1 MGNNPDSAQQPSK
14 GNKMK
19 LARAFAALLLVL
31 SLSLPTATT
40 FAQSAPEAKVRMFI
54 NLSSVDPHRAA
65 LAMFIAT
72 SQAEAGVPVTMLLTI
87 DAVRLAVKT
96 PHPSLAVE
104 RADLDNAMKS
114 GVRVIVNPRSLM
126 YHGITDADLMDG
138 VQKGNPKLL
147 RETLSQPNTVTL
159 SW

>member
-1 MGNNPDSAQQPSK
+1 
-14 GNKMK
+14 MK
-19 LARAFAALLLVL
+19 LARYLAAFLLALSFSVT
-31 SLSLPTATT
+31 SAPS
-40 FAQSAPEAKVRMFI
+40 FAQATPEPKVRMFI

-87 DAVRLAVKT
+87 DAVRIAVKT
-96 PHPSLAVE
+96 PHQSLAGE
-104 RADLDNAMKS
+104 RADLDSAMKS
-114 GVRVIVNPRSLM
+114 GVKVIVNPRSLM
-126 YHGITDADLMDG
+126 YHGIADADLMDG

>member
-1 MGNNPDSAQQPSK
+1 
-14 GNKMK
+14 MK
-19 LARAFAALLLVL
+19 LARLFAAFLLVL
-31 SLSLPTATT
+31 SISVANSPA
-40 FAQSAPEAKVRMFI
+40 FAQGTPEPKVRMFI

-72 SQAEAGVPVTMLLTI
+72 SQAEAGVPVTVLLTV
-87 DAVRLAVKT
+87 DAVRIAVKT
-96 PHPSLAVE
+96 PHQSLAGE

-114 GVRVIVNPRSLM
+114 GVKVIVNPRSLM
-126 YHGITDADLMDG
+126 YHGISDADLMDG

-147 RETLSQPNTVTL
+147 RETLSLPNTVTL

>member
-1 MGNNPDSAQQPSK
+1 
-14 GNKMK
+14 MK
-19 LARAFAALLLVL
+19 LARLFAAFLLAI
-31 SLSLPTATT
+31 SLAFPASSS
-40 FAQSAPEAKVRMFI
+40 FAQASPEPKVRMFI

-72 SQAEAGVPVTMLLTI
+72 SQAEANVPVTVLLTI
-87 DAVRLAVKT
+87 DAVRIAVKT
-96 PHPSLAVE
+96 PHASLSNE
-104 RADLDNAMKS
+104 RADLDAAMKAC
-114 GVRVIVNPRSLM
+114 VKVIVNPRSLM

-147 RETLSQPNTVTL
+147 RETLSLPNTVTL

>member
-1 MGNNPDSAQQPSK
+1 
-14 GNKMK
+14 MK
-19 LARAFAALLLVL
+19 LVRFVAAFLLAASLSVTTAPAFAQ
-31 SLSLPTATT
+31 AT
-40 FAQSAPEAKVRMFI
+40 PEPKVRMFI

-87 DAVRLAVKT
+87 DAVRIAVKT
-96 PHPSLAVE
+96 PHQSLAGE

-114 GVRVIVNPRSLM
+114 GVKVIVNPRSLM
-126 YHGITDADLMDG
+126 YHGIADADLMDG

-147 RETLSQPNTVTL
+147 RETLSLPNTVTL

>member
-1 MGNNPDSAQQPSK
+1 M
-14 GNKMK
+14 MK
-19 LARAFAALLLVL
+19 AARAFAAFVLAL
-31 SLSLPTATT
+31 SLSLSAAPT
-40 FAQSAPEAKVRMFI
+40 FAQATAEAKVRMFI

-96 PHPSLAVE
+96 PHPALALE
-104 RADLDNAMKS
+104 RADLDHAMKS
-114 GVRVIVNPRSLM
+114 GVRVIVNPRSMM
-126 YHGITDADLMDG
+126 YHGITDADLMEG
-138 VQKGNPKLL
+138 VSKGNPKLL
-147 RETLSQPNTVTL
+147 RETLSLPNTVTL

>member
-1 MGNNPDSAQQPSK
+1 
-14 GNKMK
+14 MK
-19 LARAFAALLLVL
+19 TVRTLAALALAL
-31 SLSLPTATT
+31 SLSVSVAPT
-40 FAQSAPEAKVRMFI
+40 FAQAPAEPKVRMFI

-72 SQAEAGVPVTMLLTI
+72 SQAEAGVPVSLLLTI

-96 PHPSLAVE
+96 PHPALGSE
-104 RADLDNAMKS
+104 RADLENAMKS
-114 GVRVIVNPRSLM
+114 GVRVIVNPRSMM

-138 VQKGNPKLL
+138 VNKGNPKLL
-147 RETLSQPNTVTL
+147 RETLSLPNTVTL

>member
-1 MGNNPDSAQQPSK
+1 
-14 GNKMK
+14 MK
-19 LARAFAALLLVL
+19 LARVFAAFLLALGL
-31 SLSLPTATT
+31 SLSTAPT
-40 FAQSAPEAKVRMFI
+40 FAQATPEPKIRMFI

-72 SQAEAGVPVTMLLTI
+72 SQAEAGVPVTVLLTI
-87 DAVRLAVKT
+87 DAVRIAVKT
-96 PHPSLAVE
+96 PHPALALE

-114 GVRVIVNPRSLM
+114 GVRVIVNPRSMM

-138 VQKGNPKLL
+138 VHKGSPKLL
-147 RETLSQPNTVTL
+147 RETLSLPNTVTL

>member
-1 MGNNPDSAQQPSK
+1 M
-14 GNKMK
+14 MK
-19 LARAFAALLLVL
+19 LARVFTAFLLVL
-31 SLSLPTATT
+31 GLSLSATPT
-40 FAQSAPEAKVRMFI
+40 FAQATPEPKVRMFI

-72 SQAEAGVPVTMLLTI
+72 SQAEAGVPVTVLLTI

-96 PHPSLAVE
+96 PHPSLALQ

-114 GVRVIVNPRSLM
+114 GVSVIANPRSLM
-126 YHGITDADLMDG
+126 YHGIADADLMDG
-138 VQKGNPKLL
+138 IKKGNPKLL
-147 RETLSQPNTVTL
+147 RETLSLPNTVTL

>member
-1 MGNNPDSAQQPSK
+1 
-14 GNKMK
+14 MK
-19 LARAFAALLLVL
+19 LARLFAAFLLALSFSVTNAPAFAQ
-31 SLSLPTATT
+31 AT
-40 FAQSAPEAKVRMFI
+40 PEPKVRMFI

-87 DAVRLAVKT
+87 DAVRIAVKT
-96 PHPSLAVE
+96 PHQSLAGE
-104 RADLDNAMKS
+104 RADLDNAMKA
-114 GVRVIVNPRSLM
+114 GVKVIVNPRSLM
-126 YHGITDADLMDG
+126 YHAIGDADLMDG

-147 RETLSQPNTVTL
+147 RETLSLPNTVTL

>member
-1 MGNNPDSAQQPSK
+1 
-14 GNKMK
+14 MK
-19 LARAFAALLLVL
+19 LARLFAAFVLVL
-31 SLSLPTATT
+31 GFTLPAAPALAQTA
-40 FAQSAPEAKVRMFI
+40 AEPKVRMFI

-72 SQAEAGVPVTMLLTI
+72 SQAEANVPVTILLTI

-96 PHPSLAVE
+96 PHASLAGE
-104 RADLDNAMKS
+104 RADLENAMKS

-126 YHGITDADLMDG
+126 YHGITDGDLMDG

-147 RETLSQPNTVTL
+147 RETLSLPNTVTL

>member
-1 MGNNPDSAQQPSK
+1 MKFARLLAAVLLALSFSVTSAPS
-14 GNKMK
+14 
-19 LARAFAALLLVL
+19 
-31 SLSLPTATT
+31 
-40 FAQSAPEAKVRMFI
+40 FAQAAPEPKVRMFI

-72 SQAEAGVPVTMLLTI
+72 SQAESGVPVTILLTI

-96 PHPSLAVE
+96 PHPSLSNE

-114 GVRVIVNPRSLM
+114 GVKVIVNPRSLM
-126 YHGITDADLMDG
+126 YHGIADADLMDG
-138 VQKGNPKLL
+138 VQKGSPKLL
-147 RETLSQPNTVTL
+147 RDTLTLPNTVTL

>member
-1 MGNNPDSAQQPSK
+1 MRPGRLIAV
-14 GNKMK
+14 
-19 LARAFAALLLVL
+19 LLLALGL
-31 SLSLPTATT
+31 SFSTART
-40 FAQSAPEAKVRMFI
+40 FAQAAPEPKVRMFI

-72 SQAEAGVPVTMLLTI
+72 SQAEAGVPVTVLLTI

-96 PHPSLAVE
+96 PHPALASE

-126 YHGITDADLMDG
+126 SHGIGDADLMDG

-147 RETLSQPNTVTL
+147 RETLSLPNTVTL

>member
-1 MGNNPDSAQQPSK
+1 
-14 GNKMK
+14 MK
-19 LARAFAALLLVL
+19 FARLFAAFLLAI
-31 SLSLPTATT
+31 SLAFPASSS
-40 FAQSAPEAKVRMFI
+40 FAQASPEPKVRMFI

-72 SQAEAGVPVTMLLTI
+72 SQAEANVPVTVLLTI
-87 DAVRLAVKT
+87 DAVRIAVKT
-96 PHPSLAVE
+96 PHASLSNE
-104 RADLDNAMKS
+104 RADLDAAMKA
-114 GVRVIVNPRSLM
+114 GVKVIVNPRSLM

-147 RETLSQPNTVTL
+147 RETLSLPNTVTL

>member
-1 MGNNPDSAQQPSK
+1 M
-14 GNKMK
+14 MK
-19 LARAFAALLLVL
+19 LARAFYALLLAF
-31 SLSLPTATT
+31 SLSMSAAPAYSQAT
-40 FAQSAPEAKVRMFI
+40 PEPKVRMFI

-87 DAVRLAVKT
+87 DAVRLDVKT
-96 PHPSLAVE
+96 PHPALAVE
-104 RADLDNAMKS
+104 RADLENAMKS

-126 YHGITDADLMDG
+126 YHGITDADLMDN

-147 RETLSQPNTVTL
+147 RETLSLPNTVTL